1 MTATREL
8 VGAWRLNNQINL
20 RLIDGISAAGMTST
34 MSTRGG
40 RDVARQFVHL
50 HNVRWT
56 WLSMAGPRW
65 VKGVTKLNP
74 KAMPTK
80 ARLKSAHTAS
90 AGAIGRWMTATIEDG
105 VKMKNFAGGPYQALG
120 YFLAHD
126 AHHRGAIMLTLK
138 LCGHKADTAAHGG
151 FWWLWHKKHII
162 NRP

>member
-1 MTATREL
+1 MTQTREL

-20 RLIDGISAAGMTST
+20 HLIDGISAAGMTST

-40 RDVARQFVHL
+40 RDVARQFVHV

-65 VKGVTKLNP
+65 AKGVTKLNP
-74 KAMPTK
+74 KVMPSK

-90 AGAIGRWMTATIEDG
+90 SEAVGRWIAAAIDEG
-105 VKMKNFAGGPYQALG
+105 VKMKNFAGGPYKALG

-126 AHHRGAIMLTLK
+126 AHHRGNILLTLK
-138 LCGHKADTAAHGG
+138 LSGHKVDTDTQYGI
-151 FWWLWHKKHII
+151 WWSWHKKT
-162 NRP
+162 